1 MSTTP
6 PLPVVPS
13 GGNPNSLAARVSHLH
28 AALQEAT
35 SDFRRLEI
43 RDHARAT
50 AEAAKILEQPDIAV
64 AATELIARAERAIAK
79 ANPPSKGGRGNKT
92 VNPELTLSR
101 QVLSDIRV
109 THSRIDDAFFEE
121 RVTEHHELG
130 VPITRKTL
138 RDGPCAPGMTLRSG
152 RDEWWTPPHIIKAA
166 RHALGGEIHLDPA
179 SCAEANE
186 AVQATRFF
194 TKEIDGLSRE
204 WNGAVWMNPPFTA
217 HVVGRFIGKLLSEP
231 AVTSWCCLV
240 NNGTETS
247 WGQLLLRHAHVVSF
261 PSSRIRFLGMDAAS
275 KEGTPLQ
282 GQMIGAHFRIAP
294 AEGVTRFI
302 EAFGPLG
309 VVLPGGASTPQ
320 EMEELR

>member
-1 MSTTP
+1 M
-6 PLPVVPS
+6 
-13 GGNPNSLAARVSHLH
+13 
-28 AALQEAT
+28 
-35 SDFRRLEI
+35 
-43 RDHARAT
+43 
-50 AEAAKILEQPDIAV
+50 
-64 AATELIARAERAIAK
+64 
-79 ANPPSKGGRGNKT
+79 
-92 VNPELTLSR
+92 
-101 QVLSDIRV
+101 
-109 THSRIDDAFFEE
+109 
-121 RVTEHHELG
+121 
-130 VPITRKTL
+130 PITRKTL

-186 AVQATRFF
+186 TVQATRFF
-194 TKEIDGLSRE
+194 TREIDGLSRE